1 MELTLSHRSHPNSQ
15 VIKIDFS
22 IFRVVNIP
30 LFYRTDTQYIH
41 QNRLQDSDETRTRI
55 VPLLDNTSRVK
66 RDANS
71 TDEDVSITTT
81 TSTTAA
87 TSTAAEEDLVSSPL
101 SPTSDNSSE
110 QLSSVLKKELQ
121 KVPVR
126 GEDDVTKNLQ
136 SHRGNLTFDNV
147 SIERRERVVY

>member
-1 MELTLSHRSHPNSQ
+1 M
-15 VIKIDFS
+15 
-22 IFRVVNIP
+22 
-30 LFYRTDTQYIH
+30 FYRTDTQYIH
-41 QNRLQDSDETRTRI
+41 QNRQDSETRTRI

>member
-1 MELTLSHRSHPNSQ
+1 M
-15 VIKIDFS
+15 
-22 IFRVVNIP
+22 
-30 LFYRTDTQYIH
+30 
-41 QNRLQDSDETRTRI
+41 
-55 VPLLDNTSRVK
+55 PLLDNTSRVK

-71 TDEDVSITTT
+71 TDEEVSITTT

-87 TSTAAEEDLVSSPL
+87 TSTAVGEDLVSSPL

-147 SIERRERVVY
+147 SISIERILYIGY